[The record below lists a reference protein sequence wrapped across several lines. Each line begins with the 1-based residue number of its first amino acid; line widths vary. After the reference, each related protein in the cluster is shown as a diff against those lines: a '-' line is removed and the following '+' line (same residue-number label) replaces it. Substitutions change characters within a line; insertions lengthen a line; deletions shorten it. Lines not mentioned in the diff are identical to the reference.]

1 MLLGPV
7 RVALLVRGAE
17 PGASALRAGDTPLGL
32 CLDPLP
38 AAPSACTGVSAGWG
52 FHHVGRQ
59 C

>member
-38 AAPSACTGVSAGWG
+38 AAPQPAPESVQDGG
-52 FHHVGRQ
+52 FTT
-59 C
+59 